1 MVTNMKSVVK
11 SEVTRKRSKS
21 GIGSS
26 AGDKVFDI
34 AIHFGLFIV
43 ILIVL
48 IPLLY
53 VLSASLSAPTAIREG
68 RVWILPAE
76 PTLMAYKA
84 IFRDPSILRGFYNST
99 FYMIAGTVI
108 NLLMTVL
115 AAYPLSRKQFLAR
128 NYIMG
133 IFTFTMLFSGGLIP
147 LYLLVMDL
155 GLLNTRWA
163 MLLPTAMSVWNVI
176 ITRTFYMTNIPE
188 EIYESTM
195 IDGCSDF
202 KFLISIVLPLSGPIM
217 AVMALFYG
225 IAHWNTFFNALIF
238 LSSEELFPLQLV
250 LRNIL
255 VLHQFNAAVIVDF
268 DALMRRLGLMELLRY
283 AVIVVATV
291 PMLCIYPFVQR
302 YFVKGV
308 MIGALKG

>member
-1 MVTNMKSVVK
+1 MVTNMKSAAK
-11 SEVTRKRSKS
+11 SDIREKQSSRR
-21 GIGSS
+21 IGSS
-26 AGDKVFDI
+26 AGDKIFDLVV
-34 AIHFGLFIV
+34 HVSLFVV

-48 IPLLY
+48 LPLLY
-53 VLSASLSAPTAIREG
+53 VVSASFSTPTAIREG

-76 PTLMAYKA
+76 PTLMAYEA
-84 IFRDPSILRGFYNST
+84 IFRDPSLLRGFYNST
-99 FYMIAGTVI
+99 FYMVVGTII
-108 NLLMTVL
+108 NLIMTVL
-115 AAYPLSRKQFLAR
+115 AAYPLSRKQFLIR

-202 KFLISIVLPLSGPIM
+202 KFLLSIVLPLSGPIM

-255 VLHQFNAAVIVDF
+255 VLHQFEAAVIVDF
-268 DALMRRLGLMELLRY
+268 DTLVRRLGLMELLRY
-283 AVIVVATV
+283 AVIVVATA

>member
-1 MVTNMKSVVK
+1 MVTKL
-11 SEVTRKRSKS
+11 KS
-21 GIGSS
+21 GISTVQKIKPSTNRIKGS
-26 AGDKVFDI
+26 AGDKLFDVVV
-34 AIHFGLFIV
+34 HLTLFLVLLIV
-43 ILIVL
+43 IL
-48 IPLLY
+48 PLLY
-53 VLSASLSAPTAIREG
+53 VVSASFSTPTAIREG

-76 PTLMAYKA
+76 PTLMAYEA
-84 IFRDPSILRGFYNST
+84 IFRDPSLLRGFYNSAY
-99 FYMIAGTVI
+99 YMVAGTLI
-108 NLLMTVL
+108 NLLMTIL
-115 AAYPLSRKQFLAR
+115 AAYPLSRKQFMIR
-128 NYIMG
+128 NHVMA

-176 ITRTFYMTNIPE
+176 ITRTYYITNIPDE
-188 EIYESTM
+188 LYESTM
-195 IDGCSDF
+195 IDGCGDF
-202 KFLISIVLPLSGPIM
+202 RFLLSIVLPLSGPIM

-238 LSSEELFPLQLV
+238 LSSTDLFPLQLV

-255 VLHQFNAAVIVDF
+255 VLHQFDASVIVDF

-283 AVIVVATV
+283 AVIVVATL

>member
-1 MVTNMKSVVK
+1 MVTNIRTKNESKLIRKKSVYK
-11 SEVTRKRSKS
+11 
-21 GIGSS
+21 IGSS
-26 AGDKVFDI
+26 QGDKLFDFVV
-34 AIHFGLFIV
+34 HFSLFIV
-43 ILIVL
+43 VLIVL
-48 IPLLY
+48 LPLIY
-53 VLSASLSAPTAIREG
+53 VVSASFSAPTAIREG
-68 RVWILPAE
+68 RVWLLPVE
-76 PTLMAYKA
+76 PTLMAYEA

-99 FYMIAGTVI
+99 FYMIAGTFI
-108 NLLMTVL
+108 NLIMTVL
-115 AAYPLSRKQFLAR
+115 AAYPLSRKQFLIR
-128 NYIMG
+128 NYVMG

-147 LYLLVMDL
+147 LYLLVMNL
-155 GLLNTRWA
+155 GLLNTRWV

-195 IDGCSDF
+195 MDGCSDF
-202 KFLISIVLPLSGPIM
+202 KFLLSIVLPLSGPIM

-238 LSSEELFPLQLV
+238 LSSEELFPLQLI

-255 VLHQFNAAVIVDF
+255 ILHQFDAAVIVDF

-291 PMLCIYPFVQR
+291 PMLCIYPFIQR

>member
-1 MVTNMKSVVK
+1 MVANVK
-11 SEVTRKRSKS
+11 SMIKSNLIRKQSRTSL
-21 GIGSS
+21 GSS
-26 AGDKVFDI
+26 AGDKIFDI
-34 AIHFGLFIV
+34 VIHFSLVIV

-48 IPLLY
+48 LPLLY
-53 VLSASLSAPTAIREG
+53 VVSASFSTPTAIREG
-68 RVWILPAE
+68 RVWILPVE
-76 PTLMAYKA
+76 PTLMAYEA

-99 FYMIAGTVI
+99 FYMVAGTVI
-108 NLLMTVL
+108 NLIMTVL
-115 AAYPLSRKQFLAR
+115 AAYPLSRKQFLIR

-163 MLLPTAMSVWNVI
+163 MLLPVAMSVWNVI
-176 ITRTFYMTNIPE
+176 ITRTFYMTNIPDE
-188 EIYESTM
+188 LYESTM

-202 KFLISIVLPLSGPIM
+202 RFLLSIVLPLSGPIL

-238 LSSEELFPLQLV
+238 LSSDDLFPLQLV

-255 VLHQFNAAVIVDF
+255 ILHQFDAAVIVDF
-268 DALMRRLGLMELLRY
+268 DALMRRMGLMELLRY